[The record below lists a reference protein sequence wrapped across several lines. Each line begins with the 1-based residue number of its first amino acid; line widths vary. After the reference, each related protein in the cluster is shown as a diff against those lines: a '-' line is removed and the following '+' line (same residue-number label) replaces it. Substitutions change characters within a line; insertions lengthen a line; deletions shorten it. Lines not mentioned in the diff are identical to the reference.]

1 MEKTKQDLLLGLVF
15 FAALGILLWATI
27 ELTGLSM
34 LQRPTSREAVFPNAA
49 GLRVGDNVFVLGHRL
64 GQVGSLRLDSHSA
77 DPDARIRASL
87 VLGEPIEFRDGYSL
101 VIEPSGMLGGVQVQI
116 DPGKGGTILAPDAV
130 LRGSVRPGG
139 LDAVGDLLGDGNVQR
154 DVKAIVAGIR
164 EAIDR
169 ANRGE
174 GTLGKLLT
182 DPKLHDEFLAATS
195 SAKKS
200 LESIERGEG
209 VFGRMI
215 GDKSL
220 GDAVADTVRRIDDLI
235 QKLGS
240 REGLLGRV
248 INDPELAD
256 KANSIVTDIAAT
268 TADLR
273 SGRGTIGMLFNDEGV
288 SSRVRSTIAHV
299 DSVSAKLD
307 DPEAGAIGAFVGK
320 AELRARAEQIVVDVA
335 DSVAQVRAGQG
346 VLGRLVFDDRMADQ
360 LERVLNQVS
369 RAIEDAREAA
379 PVATFFTVL
388 SGAF

>member
-77 DPDARIRASL
+77 DRDARIRASL

-101 VIEPSGMLGGVQVQI
+101 VIEPSGLLGGVQVQI
-116 DPGKGGTILAPDAV
+116 DPGKGETILAPDAL

-139 LDAVGDLLGDGNVQR
+139 LDAVGDLLGDGSVQR

-240 REGLLGRV
+240 REGLLGR
-248 INDPELAD
+248 
-256 KANSIVTDIAAT
+256 
-268 TADLR
+268 DLEHQQGLGR
-273 SGRGTIGMLFNDEGV
+273 RRRVHRFCRARRAGGRGGRHQHGRQQCPMDAERLRGLAQNHSRGFQRFASPVGW
-288 SSRVRSTIAHV
+288 SRRRRLPAPAPPWPSRVIDHCGESTRCRRCGRRSSPGRPRRNSNRHSRTAH
-299 DSVSAKLD
+299 
-307 DPEAGAIGAFVGK
+307 
-320 AELRARAEQIVVDVA
+320 
-335 DSVAQVRAGQG
+335 
-346 VLGRLVFDDRMADQ
+346 GRPG
-360 LERVLNQVS
+360 S
-369 RAIEDAREAA
+369 RY
-379 PVATFFTVL
+379 
-388 SGAF
+388 

>member
-1 MEKTKQDLLLGLVF
+1 MEKTKQDLVLGLVF
-15 FAALGILLWATI
+15 FAALGILMWATI

-34 LQRPTSREAVFPNAA
+34 LQRPSMREVVFPNAA
-49 GLRVGDNVFVLGHRL
+49 GLRAGDNVFVLGHRL
-64 GQVGSLRLDSHSA
+64 GQVGAVRLDPLST
-77 DPDARIRASL
+77 DRDARVRVSL
-87 VLGEPIEFRDGYSL
+87 VLAEPVEFREGYAIS
-101 VIEPSGMLGGVQVQI
+101 IEAAGLLGGVQVQI
-116 DPGKGGTILAPDAV
+116 DPGKGAAALAADAL

-139 LDAVGDLLGDGNVQR
+139 LEAVGEIFGDDTVQT
-154 DVKAIVAGIR
+154 DVKAIVNGIR
-164 EAIDR
+164 TAVDR

-174 GTLGKLLT
+174 GSLGKLLT
-182 DPKLHDEFLAATS
+182 ESTLHDELLAATT
-195 SAKKS
+195 SARKS
-200 LESIERGEG
+200 LEAIERGEG

-220 GDAVADTVRRIDDLI
+220 GDAVAGTVRRIDELI
-235 QKLGS
+235 VKLGS

-256 KANSIVTDIAAT
+256 KANGIVTDLAAT

-273 SGRGTIGMLFNDEGV
+273 GGRGTIGMLFSDEGV
-288 SSRVRSTIAHV
+288 STRVRSAIAHI
-299 DSVSAKLD
+299 DSVTAKLD
-307 DPEAGAIGAFVGK
+307 DPEAGTIGALVGK
-320 AELRARAEQIVVDVA
+320 SELRARAEQIVTDLA
-335 DSVAQVRAGQG
+335 DSVAQVRSGQG